1 MQLKYRIRRYQVH
14 LNNQNFAKLVGDKT
28 KVIFILDKFTTFE
41 KICNGLNF
49 KVLFMTNI
57 RIIHAY

>member
-14 LNNQNFAKLVGDKT
+14 LNNQNFAELVGDKT

-49 KVLFMTNI
+49 KS
-57 RIIHAY
+57 